1 MLDVLT
7 TLGEIL
13 QVIQAINHLI
23 LINIIIEYNKLESPE
38 YKGGAVNPM
47 AFVLALTKIIFSM
60 YLYSVLERQRNLVKI
75 GLFPFELDFD

>member
-1 MLDVLT
+1 LDVLT

-38 YKGGAVNPM
+38 YRGGAVNPM
-47 AFVLALTKIIFSM
+47 AFVLALAKMIFFM
-60 YLYSVLERQRNLVKI
+60 YHYSVL
-75 GLFPFELDFD
+75 